1 MKKKTA
7 GMMACALVL
16 LAGLAAGC
24 ASAKPGTAADGG
36 GKKTDSSMQIKT
48 AHGTQKAFLTADDWG
63 PAVTKT
69 VITFSREI
77 DGDSLSPEKF
87 AVIEEKSAF
96 HYDTM
101 KKDTVSS
108 QRTVLDAYPSDAQ
121 GSRVE
126 GNSST
131 IAIELQAG
139 PLEGSAFVYNAKTQ
153 FNEWCDPYRLQVS
166 LASGAELSSEGN
178 PVTELDI
185 APDIPLAKEAGEGR
199 ICPQED
205 GLSSGTYTMED
216 GTVYSYAEYIPP
228 QDETKN
234 ALVIWLHGLGEGGTD
249 PSVAYFGNKVTALAG
264 SEFQELF
271 GGAYV
276 LIPQCPTMWMDDG
289 NGSLSWGGQESIYTE
304 SLFEMID
311 GYVQRNEDIDTN
323 RIIIGGCSNGGFMT
337 VNLILRHP
345 DYFAAA
351 YPVCAAY
358 GSEFITDAQIQD
370 IKNLP
375 VWFTY
380 ARNDTVVDPAIS
392 SVPIIQRLRDGGAG
406 NIHVSEFADVHD
418 TSGRYK
424 DGNGESY
431 PYQGHWSW
439 IYVFNRECV
448 DENGTDLWEWLS
460 QQKKG

>member
-1 MKKKTA
+1 
-7 GMMACALVL
+7 
-16 LAGLAAGC
+16 
-24 ASAKPGTAADGG
+24 
-36 GKKTDSSMQIKT
+36 
-48 AHGTQKAFLTADDWG
+48 
-63 PAVTKT
+63 
-69 VITFSREI
+69 
-77 DGDSLSPEKF
+77 
-87 AVIEEKSAF
+87 
-96 HYDTM
+96 
-101 KKDTVSS
+101 
-108 QRTVLDAYPSDAQ
+108 
-121 GSRVE
+121 
-126 GNSST
+126 
-131 IAIELQAG
+131 
-139 PLEGSAFVYNAKTQ
+139 
-153 FNEWCDPYRLQVS
+153 
-166 LASGAELSSEGN
+166 
-178 PVTELDI
+178 
-185 APDIPLAKEAGEGR
+185 
-199 ICPQED
+199 
-205 GLSSGTYTMED
+205 
-216 GTVYSYAEYIPP
+216 
-228 QDETKN
+228 
-234 ALVIWLHGLGEGGTD
+234 
-249 PSVAYFGNKVTALAG
+249 
-264 SEFQELF
+264 
-271 GGAYV
+271 
-276 LIPQCPTMWMDDG
+276 
-289 NGSLSWGGQESIYTE
+289 
-304 SLFEMID
+304 
-311 GYVQRNEDIDTN
+311 
-323 RIIIGGCSNGGFMT
+323 MT